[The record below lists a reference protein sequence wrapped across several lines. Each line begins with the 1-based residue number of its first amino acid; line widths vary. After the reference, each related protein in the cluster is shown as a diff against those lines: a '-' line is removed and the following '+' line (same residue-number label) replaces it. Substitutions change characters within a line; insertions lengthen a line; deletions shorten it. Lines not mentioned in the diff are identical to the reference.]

1 MSMNKTVA
9 QLRITRELA
18 NAELALNDALLQQA
32 NLFSTLLTARRDTGV
47 AASLGQDA
55 LLRLAKSQQTLLS
68 AGGDLA
74 RVHAR
79 LREIGESFNLITASD
94 ECPEGQPLTAPI
106 GAAGGLREAA

>member
-18 NAELALNDALLQQA
+18 EAEIALNEALLRQSS
-32 NLFSTLLTARRDTGV
+32 LFSTLLTARRDTRV
-47 AASLGQDA
+47 APALGQDA

-74 RVHAR
+74 RVHSR
-79 LREIGESFNLITASD
+79 LREIGESFELIRAGD
-94 ECPEGQPLTAPI
+94 DCPELETTTPS
-106 GAAGGLREAA
+106 GAFAELRKVA